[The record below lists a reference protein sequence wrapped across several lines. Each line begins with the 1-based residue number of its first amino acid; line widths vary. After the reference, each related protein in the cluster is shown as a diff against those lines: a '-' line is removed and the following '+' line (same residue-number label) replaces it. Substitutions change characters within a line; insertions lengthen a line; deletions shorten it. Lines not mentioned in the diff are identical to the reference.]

1 MTDLTLAR
9 IKRAFDRRGCT
20 GLTIWVNADGHIQ
33 ANLRGPDNMSWG
45 CVTDPDL
52 EAALTKALAEYL
64 DYHTK
69 TVERKTKLPRQ
80 MAEEKR
86 AFDAERNSQPKK
98 RKRRKRDG

>member
-45 CVTDPDL
+45 CVTNQDL
-52 EAALTKALAEYL
+52 EKALLGALEEFL
-64 DYHTK
+64 NHHTE
-69 TVERKTKLPRQ
+69 VIERKAKTSRQ
-80 MAEEKR
+80 LEAEKKAFQEER
-86 AFDAERNSQPKK
+86 ATQLT
-98 RKRRKRDG
+98 RRRRRGR